1 MSYYRPLGQT
11 FNQLNL
17 HMYRLPDG
25 ERGALRSTSL
35 ALAREA
41 SREGGGLRRLS
52 SDSSSSNSS
61 NGHRSYNP
69 FKGIKRLYTG
79 LRKHRSRTGSSDD
92 DSNRLRKFYST
103 PLIITKRSPTP
114 PETGNTAI
122 GVSKTTQTSSRPVS
136 DGIAHH
142 SATHLAVDE
151 GGEQRARSRSR
162 SSSRLAKRVRFA
174 SGEPEEHTT
183 YSSQEYDRRVIDPW
197 EMLTRESRDR
207 MREEMS
213 DYTSHEMVLNNV
225 YNTNDS
231 KYCTLC
237 WRQHCH
243 CRPLSK
249 DIWRRAKSTSMV
261 RAGA

>member
-41 SREGGGLRRLS
+41 SRDGGYRRPS

-61 NGHRSYNP
+61 NHRSYNP
-69 FKGIKRLYTG
+69 FKGIRRLYTG
-79 LRKHRSRTGSSDD
+79 FRKHRSRSGSSDD
-92 DSNRLRKFYST
+92 DSNRLRRFYST
-103 PLIITKRSPTP
+103 PL
-114 PETGNTAI
+114 
-122 GVSKTTQTSSRPVS
+122 TSSKRTPS
-136 DGIAHH
+136 PPAL
-142 SATHLAVDE
+142 ANAVDE
-151 GGEQRARSRSR
+151 GKTTQPNPQVSGSEARDPTALLTVNEDEGRGRSRSR
-162 SSSRLAKRVRFA
+162 SSSRLAKRVRFV
-174 SGEPEEHTT
+174 GGDPEEHIT

-197 EMLTRESRDR
+197 EMLTKETRDR

-243 CRPLSK
+243 CRALSK
-249 DIWRRAKSTSMV
+249 DIWRRARSTNMV

>member
-25 ERGALRSTSL
+25 QRGALRSTSL

-41 SREGGGLRRLS
+41 SRDGGYRRPS
-52 SDSSSSNSS
+52 SDSSDSDSNS
-61 NGHRSYNP
+61 HHSYNP

-79 LRKHRSRTGSSDD
+79 FRKHRSRSGSSDD

-103 PLIITKRSPTP
+103 PLTSSKRTPSPP
-114 PETGNTAI
+114 APAPAPENDAHKC
-122 GVSKTTQTSSRPVS
+122 KTTQTGRCVS
-136 DGIAHH
+136 DGEVHDPA
-142 SATHLAVDE
+142 SLLTVNE
-151 GGEQRARSRSR
+151 EERGRSRSR
-162 SSSRLAKRVRFA
+162 SSSRLSKRVRFA
-174 SGEPEEHTT
+174 GGEPEEHAT
-183 YSSQEYDRRVIDPW
+183 YSSKEYDRRVIDPW
-197 EMLTRESRDR
+197 EMLTKESRDK

-249 DIWRRAKSTSMV
+249 DIWRRAKSPSMV